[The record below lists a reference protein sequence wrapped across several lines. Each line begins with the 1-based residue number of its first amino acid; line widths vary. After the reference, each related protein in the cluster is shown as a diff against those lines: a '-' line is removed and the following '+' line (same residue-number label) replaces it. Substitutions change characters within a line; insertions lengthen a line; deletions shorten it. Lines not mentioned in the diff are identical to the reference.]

1 MTTRDEDRAARARAQ
16 EQRAIEALD
25 AIFSGGDLTEESL
38 KLSNEFTDRQTARL
52 SKWFRRN

>member
-25 AIFSGGDLTEESL
+25 AIFAGGDLTEESM
-38 KLSNEFTDRQTARL
+38 KLSNEFTDRQAARL
-52 SKWFRRN
+52 TKWLKRD